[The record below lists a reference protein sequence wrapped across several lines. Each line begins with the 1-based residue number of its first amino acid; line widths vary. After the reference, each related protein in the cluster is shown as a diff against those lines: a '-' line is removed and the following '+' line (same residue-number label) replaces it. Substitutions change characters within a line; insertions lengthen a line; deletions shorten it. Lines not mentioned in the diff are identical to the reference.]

1 MEKSLEFQIVIKE
14 LTILTCLIFLEE
26 IWKICFFCLFVFNIQ
41 LPTNVCVYVLHVY
54 VFETERKMEREKERK
69 ILLGYLSLLP
79 SKPKP

>member
-26 IWKICFFCLFVFNIQ
+26 IQKICFFCLFVFNIQ
-41 LPTNVCVYVLHVY
+41 LPANVCVYVLHVY
-54 VFETERKMEREKERK
+54 MFETERKMEREKERK

-79 SKPKP
+79 FKPNP